1 MKVASTVREGADGNV
16 ITTVRMWIT
25 RASRLPHCEHCGIAQ
40 FMVIESR
47 TGQPYLIYL
56 HAAHADPAQSKS
68 EPQPHL
74 IALCVRCHARYDYAI
89 KQRAAR
95 VALERLKHQRQRER
109 ARQGIDQRWF
119 GG

>member
-1 MKVASTVREGADGNV
+1 MKKWQRQQYPSEWEALAHACKVRAG
-16 ITTVRMWIT
+16 WK
-25 RASRLPHCEHCGIAQ
+25 CEHCGIAQ
-40 FMVIESR
+40 FTVIESR

-89 KQRAAR
+89 RQRAAR

-109 ARQGIDQRWF
+109 VRQGIDHRF
-119 GG
+119 LGG